1 MKPRK
6 ETSSVKHHGY
16 HPLFYLIVFAL
27 FVANPLCRA
36 DLMFE
41 VSLDTSGLMGHPAG
55 PFYIDFQ
62 LNDGSGNFSKV
73 NTAKISNFSGAGL
86 TGTPHLFGNATG
98 SLAAAGTLTLKDDA
112 ALINEFYQAF
122 TPGRL
127 VSFHVSLTTNVD
139 GPIPDAFSFSILDN
153 LLSPIPT
160 TNFAN
165 AFLFV
170 NINWAIAT
178 QPDLR
183 NSIFAG
189 DPARLPTAGGGIISI
204 GMPQVTGIPVVP
216 ETGSAISMLL
226 IALAAVC
233 CFRWRFPHLA

>member
-1 MKPRK
+1 
-6 ETSSVKHHGY
+6 
-16 HPLFYLIVFAL
+16 
-27 FVANPLCRA
+27 
-36 DLMFE
+36 
-41 VSLDTSGLMGHPAG
+41 
-55 PFYIDFQ
+55 
-62 LNDGSGNFSKV
+62 
-73 NTAKISNFSGAGL
+73 
-86 TGTPHLFGNATG
+86 
-98 SLAAAGTLTLKDDA
+98 
-112 ALINEFYQAF
+112 
-122 TPGRL
+122 
-127 VSFHVSLTTNVD
+127 
-139 GPIPDAFSFSILDN
+139 
-153 LLSPIPT
+153 
-160 TNFAN
+160 
-165 AFLFV
+165 V

>member
-127 VSFHVSLTTNVD
+127 VSFHVSLTTNRT
-139 GPIPDAFSFSILDN
+139 PSRFRFWTTFCRLFLPQT
-153 LLSPIPT
+153 LL
-160 TNFAN
+160 
-165 AFLFV
+165 
-170 NINWAIAT
+170 
-178 QPDLR
+178 
-183 NSIFAG
+183 
-189 DPARLPTAGGGIISI
+189 
-204 GMPQVTGIPVVP
+204 
-216 ETGSAISMLL
+216 MLSYS
-226 IALAAVC
+226 
-233 CFRWRFPHLA
+233 